1 METLNPLV
9 ETANPAK
16 EMSNP
21 LKEIQDPT
29 TEIANPLTEM
39 AYPLIE
45 TVTEYLASPNF
56 VRKYDKRNKN
66 LTTLSSVVF
75 CYFCEVKF

>member
-1 METLNPLV
+1 MNEKKALEKLQSMA
-9 ETANPAK
+9 EDSKGSLKKFLAK
-16 EMSNP
+16 EILTYDEP
-21 LKEIQDPT
+21 LD
-29 TEIANPLTEM
+29 
-39 AYPLIE
+39 
-45 TVTEYLASPNF
+45 VTEYLASPNF

>member
-1 METLNPLV
+1 MSFPLNGR
-9 ETANPAK
+9 
-16 EMSNP
+16 
-21 LKEIQDPT
+21 
-29 TEIANPLTEM
+29 IAIVDDKIEQ
-39 AYPLIE
+39 AQPLIKVLSKKQYPF
-45 TVTEYLASPNF
+45 TYYVTEYLASPNF

>member
-1 METLNPLV
+1 
-9 ETANPAK
+9 
-16 EMSNP
+16 MSNP

-45 TVTEYLASPNF
+45 TSNQTKKTTYFFWVVS
-56 VRKYDKRNKN
+56 KN
-66 LTTLSSVVF
+66 GIVLI
-75 CYFCEVKF
+75 